1 MKSKSEVG
9 LRTEHDADLG
19 AERGTFRQHAE
30 SQTHEDGVRAAGAR
44 GRSRFHRLHSAG
56 PRGLACTAVF
66 VLVVTGVA
74 HAEGMQPALSAA
86 RESKPIVDLRLRSE
100 TVDQTGMNEDAHAIT
115 MRARLGFETGKAWN
129 TTLLAEG
136 DLLWPLDSS
145 YNSTVNGKTAYP
157 VVADAETY
165 ELNRLQLT
173 NTSIADTTLTVGRQ
187 RINLDDQ
194 RFVGNVGWRQNEQTF
209 DSVRVV
215 NKSIPKVTLD
225 LSYVDQVNRVFGK
238 DSPVGRYHGA
248 SWLANASYQLPVGK
262 LTGFAYLLD
271 FDEAPRDSSSTLG
284 VRFTGERPVKKVKV
298 AWVAS
303 FARQQERASNPL
315 NYEADYY
322 TVELTGTFRQYSLGA
337 GVEMLEGDGVKG
349 FSTPL
354 ATLHKFD
361 GWADKFLTT
370 PPNGLE
376 RRYVT
381 AGYQRK
387 GVGVL
392 DTFSAAAVYHQ
403 FRSDRLGLDYGS
415 EMDVQLQAKWHRF
428 NALLKYADY
437 SADTFATDTS
447 KYWAE
452 INYVW

>member
-1 MKSKSEVG
+1 MK
-9 LRTEHDADLG
+9 RT
-19 AERGTFRQHAE
+19 FF
-30 SQTHEDGVRAAGAR
+30 VAALAA
-44 GRSRFHRLHSAG
+44 SAS
-56 PRGLACTAVF
+56 V
-66 VLVVTGVA
+66 
-74 HAEGMQPALSAA
+74 HAEGLAPVMGAA
-86 RESKPIVDLRLRSE
+86 RETKPIVDLRLRSE
-100 TVDQTGMNEDAHAIT
+100 TVDQAGMNEEAHAMT
-115 MRARLGFETGKAWN
+115 LRARLGFETGKAWS

-136 DLLWPLDSS
+136 DLLWPLDSD

-215 NKSIPKVTLD
+215 NKSIANLTVD

-238 DSPVGRYHGA
+238 DSPVGRYNG
-248 SWLANASYQLPVGK
+248 SNYLANVSYQMPVGK

-271 FDEAPRDSSSTLG
+271 FDEAPRDSTETFG
-284 VRFTGERPVKKVKV
+284 FRFTGERPVSKVKV
-298 AWVAS
+298 AWLAS
-303 FARQQERASNPL
+303 YARQQERANNPL
-315 NYEADYY
+315 SFDLNYYNA
-322 TVELTGTFRQYSLGA
+322 ELTGTFRQYSIGA
-337 GVEMLEGDGVKG
+337 GVEMMEGDGVKG
-349 FSTPL
+349 FTTPL

-381 AGYQRK
+381 LGYLKK
-387 GVGVL
+387 GFASL
-392 DTFSAAAVYHQ
+392 DTLSATVVYHD
-403 FRSDRLGLDYGS
+403 FRSDRLNLDYGS
-415 EMDVQLQAKWHRF
+415 EIDLQLQAKWHRF
-428 NALLKYADY
+428 SGLLKYADY
-437 SADTFATDTS
+437 RAERFATDTS